1 MRIGLRVIALNGGAY
16 ARLRSMGYKCFKHT
30 DKMSMFVAKF
40 VYIYLNMIEKIA
52 NKKSQVIEELFN
64 ICEAR
69 NNFEFH
75 NDLVKEL
82 CRKVGFGNPFDVTKL
97 DNKTK
102 LPKILLDNDYAII
115 HIGGGSHKFIK
126 GIDKVFHDFEPI
138 QGAIEWGY
146 KKSLLNQYNSSE
158 SNILSVAN
166 NQRILHHFLFGQD
179 TEFEDI
185 DIAKRPKT
193 YFPHRTKTSFEY
205 NVGQDVMLKMK
216 NIQIEVDLTIEFQG
230 TIGVFE
236 GKNGKP
242 DSFSIYQIYHPFLY
256 YYNANKETDIKGKIK
271 DIFCVYVVREKFKT
285 HDTIKLWAYTF
296 KNPLDIT
303 SIKFIKSC
311 SYKLINQI

>member
-1 MRIGLRVIALNGGAY
+1 MAI
-16 ARLRSMGYKCFKHT
+16 
-30 DKMSMFVAKF
+30 
-40 VYIYLNMIEKIA
+40 
-52 NKKSQVIEELFN
+52 KKESKQHQVINELFEVCSKKN
-64 ICEAR
+64 D
-69 NNFEFH
+69 FVFH
-75 NDLVKEL
+75 NKLVKEI
-82 CRKVGFGNPFDVTKL
+82 CVKYNFGNPFTATKF
-97 DNKTK
+97 DNIDK
-102 LPKILLDNDYAII
+102 LSSKLREQDYAVI
-115 HIGGGSHKFIK
+115 HIGSGNHMFIK

-138 QGAIEWGY
+138 QKTIDWKY

-158 SNILSVAN
+158 SNVLSVAN

-185 DIAKRPKT
+185 DITKRPKT

-205 NVGQDVMLKMK
+205 NFGKDVVLEMK

-242 DSFSIYQIYHPFLY
+242 DTFSIYQIYHPFLY
-256 YYNANKETDIKGKIK
+256 YHNANKKTELKGKIK
-271 DIFCVYVVREKFKT
+271 DIFCVYVVREKSKT

-303 SIKFIKSC
+303 SIEFIKSC
-311 SYKLINQI
+311 SYKLINQN

>member
-1 MRIGLRVIALNGGAY
+1 MTKKETIKRV
-16 ARLRSMGYKCFKHT
+16 
-30 DKMSMFVAKF
+30 
-40 VYIYLNMIEKIA
+40 
-52 NKKSQVIEELFN
+52 NKKHQVIEELFK
-64 ICEAR
+64 ICKKK

-75 NDLVKEL
+75 NDLVKDV
-82 CRKVGFGNPFDVTKL
+82 CKQVSFGNPFDVTKL

-102 LPKILLDNDYAII
+102 LPDILVKNDYAII
-115 HIGGGSHKFIK
+115 HIGSGKHKFIK

-138 QGAIEWGY
+138 EKTINWTY

-179 TEFEDI
+179 TEFDDVDI
-185 DIAKRPKT
+185 TKRPKT

-205 NVGQDVMLKMK
+205 NFGKETVLTLK

-230 TIGVFE
+230 NIGVFE

-242 DSFSIYQIYHPFLY
+242 DTFSIYQIYHPFLY
-256 YYNANKETDIKGKIK
+256 YYNANKKTELKGKIK
-271 DIFCVYVVREKFKT
+271 NIYCVYVVREKFKT

-296 KNPLDIT
+296 KKPLDIT
-303 SIKFIKSC
+303 SIKFIKSA
-311 SYKLINQI
+311 SYKLINQK

>member
-1 MRIGLRVIALNGGAY
+1 MT
-16 ARLRSMGYKCFKHT
+16 KTTK
-30 DKMSMFVAKF
+30 
-40 VYIYLNMIEKIA
+40 
-52 NKKSQVIEELFN
+52 KKSKESKKDQVIEELFK
-64 ICEAR
+64 ICKR
-69 NNFEFH
+69 KNNFVFH
-75 NDLVKEL
+75 NDLVKDV
-82 CRKVGFGNPFDVTKL
+82 CKKIGFGNPFDVTKL

-102 LPKILLDNDYAII
+102 LPDILVKNDFAII
-115 HIGGGSHKFIK
+115 HIGSGKHKFIK

-138 QGAIEWGY
+138 QKTIDWKY

-179 TEFEDI
+179 TELDDV

-205 NVGQDVMLKMK
+205 NFGKDIKLEMK
-216 NIQIEVDLTIEFQG
+216 NIQIEVDLTIELQG

-242 DSFSIYQIYHPFLY
+242 DTFSIYQIYHPFLY
-256 YYNANKETDIKGKIK
+256 YFNANKKTELKEKIK
-271 DIFCVYVVREKFKT
+271 KIYCVYVVREKSKT

-296 KNPLDIT
+296 ENPLDIT
-303 SIKFIKSC
+303 TIKFIKSA
-311 SYKLINQI
+311 SYKMINQN